1 MNMTINNEH
10 GLLTALTFM
19 TTNKYKIILP

>member
-1 MNMTINNEH
+1 MNITINNEH
-10 GLLTALTFM
+10 SLLTALTFM